1 MEPIRIRRSVPPS
14 GRLQIK
20 VPKEFAK
27 EIDILIFPSSPKK
40 IDSEESEWA
49 KIGMYSLFKDAE
61 DDDVDWE
68 DFFGVKTG

>member
-1 MEPIRIRRSVPPS
+1 MEPIRIRRSVPSS

-27 EIDILIFPSSPKK
+27 EIDIFIFPSSPEKV
-40 IDSEESEWA
+40 DSEESEWA
-49 KIGMYSLFKDAE
+49 KIGMYSLFKDTE

-68 DFFGVKTG
+68 DFLAGKFR